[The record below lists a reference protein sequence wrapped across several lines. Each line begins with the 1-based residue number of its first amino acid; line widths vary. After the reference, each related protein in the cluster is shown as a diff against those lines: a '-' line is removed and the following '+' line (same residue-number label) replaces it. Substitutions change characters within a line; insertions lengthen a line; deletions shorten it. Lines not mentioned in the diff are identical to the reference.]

1 MRGPRAFTQEVGQ
14 DRAEAAVVGV
24 AVLAVLQHLHRVG
37 GITAGLDPGHTHMG
51 ATDVGGQERGRD
63 SGQDMGRGG
72 VAGGH
77 AGSCCRWGRT
87 RERGRRLGGVCNPAD
102 NDVNEFVTLSLL
114 RRNERGMQ

>member
-1 MRGPRAFTQEVGQ
+1 
-14 DRAEAAVVGV
+14 
-24 AVLAVLQHLHRVG
+24 
-37 GITAGLDPGHTHMG
+37 
-51 ATDVGGQERGRD
+51 
-63 SGQDMGRGG
+63 MGRGG